1 MGGFLWMK
9 LTLNE
14 LEKIVPLLDKRV
26 NELLTIHKK
35 MISSDSSTAQS
46 LESIIEEVD
55 MFRTIK
61 QKLES
66 AIA

>member
-1 MGGFLWMK
+1 MK
-9 LTLNE
+9 LSLNE

-35 MISSDSSTAQS
+35 MISSDFSTAQS

-61 QKLES
+61 QKLEN
-66 AIA
+66 AIG

>member
-1 MGGFLWMK
+1 MK

-35 MISSDSSTAQS
+35 IISSDSSTAQS

-61 QKLES
+61 QKLEN
-66 AIA
+66 AIG

>member
-1 MGGFLWMK
+1 MK

-61 QKLES
+61 QKLEN
-66 AIA
+66 AIGAVF

>member
-1 MGGFLWMK
+1 MK

-26 NELLTIHKK
+26 NDLLTIHKK

-55 MFRTIK
+55 VFRTIK

>member
-1 MGGFLWMK
+1 MK
-9 LTLNE
+9 LTLKE

-61 QKLES
+61 QKLEN
-66 AIA
+66 AIG

>member
-1 MGGFLWMK
+1 MK

-26 NELLTIHKK
+26 NDLLTIHKK
-35 MISSDSSTAQS
+35 MISSDASTAQS

-61 QKLES
+61 QKLEN
-66 AIA
+66 AIG

>member
-1 MGGFLWMK
+1 MK

-55 MFRTIK
+55 IFRTIK
-61 QKLES
+61 QKLEN
-66 AIA
+66 AIG

>member
-1 MGGFLWMK
+1 MK

-35 MISSDSSTAQS
+35 MISSDASTAQS

-61 QKLES
+61 QKLEN
-66 AIA
+66 AIG

>member
-1 MGGFLWMK
+1 MK

-35 MISSDSSTAQS
+35 MISSDSSTTQS

>member
-1 MGGFLWMK
+1 
-9 LTLNE
+9 
-14 LEKIVPLLDKRV
+14 
-26 NELLTIHKK
+26 

>member
-1 MGGFLWMK
+1 MK
-9 LTLNE
+9 LSLNE
-14 LEKIVPLLDKRV
+14 LEKIVPLLDKIV

-55 MFRTIK
+55 VLRTIK
-61 QKLES
+61 QKLEN
-66 AIA
+66 AIG

>member
-1 MGGFLWMK
+1 MK
-9 LTLNE
+9 LSLNE

-61 QKLES
+61 QKLEN
-66 AIA
+66 AIG

>member
-1 MGGFLWMK
+1 MK

-14 LEKIVPLLDKRV
+14 LEKTVPLLDKRV

-61 QKLES
+61 QKLEN
-66 AIA
+66 AIG

>member
-1 MGGFLWMK
+1 MK
-9 LTLNE
+9 LSLNE

-35 MISSDSSTAQS
+35 MINSDSTTAQS

-61 QKLES
+61 QKLEN
-66 AIA
+66 AIG

>member
-1 MGGFLWMK
+1 MK
-9 LTLNE
+9 LSLNE

-35 MISSDSSTAQS
+35 IISSDSSTAQS

-55 MFRTIK
+55 VLRTIK
-61 QKLES
+61 QKLEN
-66 AIA
+66 AIG

>member
-1 MGGFLWMK
+1 MK
-9 LTLNE
+9 LSLNE

-35 MISSDSSTAQS
+35 MISSDSTTAQS

>member
-1 MGGFLWMK
+1 MK

-46 LESIIEEVD
+46 LESIIEEVY

-61 QKLES
+61 QKLEN
-66 AIA
+66 AIG

>member
-1 MGGFLWMK
+1 MK
-9 LTLNE
+9 LSLNE
-14 LEKIVPLLDKRV
+14 LEKIVPLLNKRV

-55 MFRTIK
+55 VLRTIK
-61 QKLES
+61 QKLEN
-66 AIA
+66 AIG

>member
-1 MGGFLWMK
+1 MK
-9 LTLNE
+9 LSLNE

-46 LESIIEEVD
+46 LESIIDEVD
-55 MFRTIK
+55 VLRTIK
-61 QKLES
+61 QKLEN
-66 AIA
+66 AIG

>member
-1 MGGFLWMK
+1 MK
-9 LTLNE
+9 LTQNE

-61 QKLES
+61 QKLEN
-66 AIA
+66 AIG

>member
-1 MGGFLWMK
+1 MK

-61 QKLES
+61 QKLER

>member
-1 MGGFLWMK
+1 MK

-35 MISSDSSTAQS
+35 MINSDSTTAQS

-61 QKLES
+61 QKLEN
-66 AIA
+66 ALG

>member
-1 MGGFLWMK
+1 MK
-9 LTLNE
+9 LSLNE

-35 MISSDSSTAQS
+35 MISSDSYTDQS

-61 QKLES
+61 QKLEN
-66 AIA
+66 AIG

>member
-1 MGGFLWMK
+1 MK

>member
-1 MGGFLWMK
+1 MK
-9 LTLNE
+9 LSLNE

-55 MFRTIK
+55 VLRTIK
-61 QKLES
+61 QKLEN
-66 AIA
+66 AIG

>member
-1 MGGFLWMK
+1 MK
-9 LTLNE
+9 LSLNE

-26 NELLTIHKK
+26 NELLNIHKK

-55 MFRTIK
+55 VLRTIK
-61 QKLES
+61 QKLEN
-66 AIA
+66 AIG

>member
-1 MGGFLWMK
+1 MK

-55 MFRTIK
+55 MFRTNK

-66 AIA
+66 ASG

>member
-1 MGGFLWMK
+1 MK

-26 NELLTIHKK
+26 TELLTIHKK
-35 MISSDSSTAQS
+35 MISSDASTAQS

-66 AIA
+66 AIG

>member
-1 MGGFLWMK
+1 MK

-35 MISSDSSTAQS
+35 MINSDSTTAQS

-61 QKLES
+61 QKLEN
-66 AIA
+66 AIG

>member
-1 MGGFLWMK
+1 MK

-26 NELLTIHKK
+26 TELLTIHKK

-61 QKLES
+61 QKLEN
-66 AIA
+66 AIG

>member
-1 MGGFLWMK
+1 MK

-35 MISSDSSTAQS
+35 MINSDSTTAQS

-55 MFRTIK
+55 VLRTIK
-61 QKLES
+61 QKLEN
-66 AIA
+66 AIG

>member
-1 MGGFLWMK
+1 MK
-9 LTLNE
+9 LSLNE

>member
-1 MGGFLWMK
+1 MK
-9 LTLNE
+9 LSLNE

-26 NELLTIHKK
+26 NELLTINKK

-55 MFRTIK
+55 VLRTIK
-61 QKLES
+61 QKLEN
-66 AIA
+66 AIG

>member
-1 MGGFLWMK
+1 MK
-9 LTLNE
+9 LSLNE

-35 MISSDSSTAQS
+35 MISSDSTTAQS

-61 QKLES
+61 QKLEN
-66 AIA
+66 AIG

>member
-1 MGGFLWMK
+1 MK

-26 NELLTIHKK
+26 NDLLTIHKK

-61 QKLES
+61 QKLEN
-66 AIA
+66 AIG

>member
-1 MGGFLWMK
+1 MK

-55 MFRTIK
+55 VFRTIK
-61 QKLES
+61 QKLEN
-66 AIA
+66 AIG

>member
-1 MGGFLWMK
+1 MK
-9 LTLNE
+9 LSLNE

-35 MISSDSSTAQS
+35 MISSDASTAQS

-61 QKLES
+61 QKLEN
-66 AIA
+66 AIG